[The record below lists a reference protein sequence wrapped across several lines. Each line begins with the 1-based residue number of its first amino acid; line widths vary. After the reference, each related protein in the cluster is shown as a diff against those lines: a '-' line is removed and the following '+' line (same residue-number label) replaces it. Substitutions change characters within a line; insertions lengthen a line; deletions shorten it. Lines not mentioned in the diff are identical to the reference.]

1 MKSTKVLLLAS
12 LFTTTLMSKI
22 DFIGLQQSSHSI
34 LQAKQLEDTQI
45 IEQIFNRYLNTPFTI
60 TLPTTT
66 AIDIKKKSKKEYYRI
81 IETPIGSIRVINKVV
96 LKRPI
101 SFEKK
106 L

>member
-1 MKSTKVLLLAS
+1 
-12 LFTTTLMSKI
+12 MSKI
-22 DFIGLQQSSHSI
+22 DFIGLQQSSRST
-34 LQAKQLEDTQI
+34 LQTKQIEDTQI

-60 TLPTTT
+60 TLPETT
-66 AIDIKKKSKKEYYRI
+66 AIDIQKKSKKEYYRI